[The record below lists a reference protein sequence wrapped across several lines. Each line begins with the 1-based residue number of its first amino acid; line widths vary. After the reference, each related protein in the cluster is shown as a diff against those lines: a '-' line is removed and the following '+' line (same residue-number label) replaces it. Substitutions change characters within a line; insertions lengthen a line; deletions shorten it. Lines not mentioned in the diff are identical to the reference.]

1 MKKNV
6 EIYIKKNTLVFQGIV
21 GDTNLSPFL
30 SFRDSGTPFTTD
42 EYIGYY
48 VFINSGV
55 NKNARSYI
63 QSNTTTTLTLQNPIS
78 VIIGDEYSIYKSEYE
93 RLDLFKDEKISVT
106 AQLQNANDLAKL
118 YTDYSQSF
126 NVPASKKN
134 NAIFSHWYESS
145 VDDGYDHRIRYEG
158 YIEID
163 THKYKQGTFQLE
175 NAKKKN
181 GFIDSYQITFYG
193 NLTQLKDVIRD
204 DKLNS
209 LDYSSL
215 THLYNSDA
223 VIPRIANLTNILGV
237 PYEVRYPLIG
247 NLKKYQY
254 QTGGALNDVTLSTGA
269 IKWNDLFPA
278 IRVEKIFE
286 FIQNK
291 YGINFTGS
299 FLNLGQFTKL
309 HLYCKSS
316 LSMSEQTQRIPLDFT
331 TVTTGAGSF
340 PELNLATD
348 VLTTTWDYVPLN
360 ATGDIYNQ
368 VKIKITPAAGFT
380 TRIYNIYVYKDGELF
395 NTFANLKGTK
405 TVTADT
411 VRRSNNANPI
421 KYTFKFSSNTTMTFS
436 PEVSLRRCFGLG
448 AFGIQTITTAKANNP
463 SQSTIADIDITN
475 YIPDIKISDFI
486 TGIVK
491 MFNLMIIPRENNT
504 FELLPLELYYN
515 QGKILDITKYV
526 YSEELT
532 VEKPKLFKSINF
544 TYEESNNV
552 LNVAYKGLYGQTYG
566 DLIYKNENTTENNTY
581 DIKLPFENVLFEVPT
596 EGKNFQT
603 ATLIDKDLNPYIPKP
618 MLIYL
623 NDLAYT
629 IPVGDQIFM
638 TNSAGGTQAIQQYCR
653 FSNEL
658 NLLPADLSLSNVV
671 TLNFSNE
678 QSSWTNELA
687 PNGLYATNYQNYI
700 ENLYNRKTRILKVK
714 ALLPVS
720 LTGSDV
726 INNYGQKIGIVL
738 NDRVI
743 IRNKRYI
750 INSFTTDLTSGEAS
764 FELITDYR
772 GFDAS
777 STAGYRFASI
787 QTIEVDK
794 FAAKVEEVIFLNDY
808 DSFNIVGGATFLTY
822 ATSTNNQKDLE
833 IQLNVGDNLTGL
845 ERYDSMTIQY
855 YNKGVLAKTEYLIVK
870 QEG

>member
-6 EIYIKKNTLVFQGIV
+6 EVYIKKNTLVYQGEVKI
-21 GDTNLSPFL
+21 TNTSPF
-30 SFRDSGTPFTTD
+30 RNIIDSVGGFTVD
-42 EYIGYY
+42 QYIGYY
-48 VFINSGV
+48 VYINSGV
-55 NKNARSYI
+55 SQNARSYI
-63 QSNTTTTLTLQNPIS
+63 QSNTSNNLTLQNGIS
-78 VIIGDEYSIYKSEYE
+78 VNTGDLYSIYKSEYE
-93 RLDLFKDEKISVT
+93 RLDLFKDEKINVT

-145 VDDGYDHRIRYEG
+145 VDEGYDHRIRYEG

-163 THKYKQGTFQLE
+163 THKFKQGTFQLE

-181 GFIDSYQITFYG
+181 GFIDSYQLTFYG

-209 LDYSSL
+209 LNYTSL
-215 THLYNSDA
+215 NHLYNSDA

-247 NLKKYQY
+247 NLKKYEY
-254 QTGGALNDVTLSTGA
+254 QSGSVLNDITLATGA

-278 IRVEKIFE
+278 IPVTKVFE

-291 YGINFTGS
+291 YGISFTGS
-299 FLNLGQFTKL
+299 FLSLQQFTKL
-309 HLYCKSS
+309 HLYCKPS
-316 LSMSEQTQRIPLDFT
+316 LSMSEQTQRMTLNFT
-331 TVTTGAGSF
+331 TVTTSPF
-340 PELNLATD
+340 PELDLATD
-348 VLTTTWDYVPLN
+348 IIRTNWNWVPSN
-360 ATGDIYNQ
+360 AVGDIYNQ
-368 VKIKITPAAGFT
+368 LKVTITPAVGFT
-380 TRIYNIYVYKDGELF
+380 TRIYSIFVYKDGELF
-395 NTFANLKGTK
+395 KTFSGLKGTK
-405 TVTADT
+405 TVVCDT

-421 KYTFKFSSNTTMTFS
+421 NYEIKFSSDTTMTFS
-436 PEVSLRRCFGLG
+436 PSVTLTRCYGLPPFGS
-448 AFGIQTITTAKANNP
+448 QVITNGRANNP
-463 SQSTIADIDITN
+463 SQSTLANIEIAN

-486 TGIVK
+486 NGIVK
-491 MFNLMIIPRENNT
+491 MFNLMIIPKPNNT

-552 LNVAYKGLYGQTYG
+552 LNVAYKGLYGQSYG

-581 DIKLPFENVLFEVPT
+581 DIKVPFENVLFEVPK

-623 NDLAYT
+623 NDLAFT
-629 IPVGDQIFM
+629 IPIGDQIFL
-638 TNSAGGTQAIQQYCR
+638 TNSIGGTQAIQQYCR
-653 FSNEL
+653 FSNEINVL
-658 NLLPADLSLSNVV
+658 QNNFSDSNIY
-671 TLNFSNE
+671 TLNFGNE
-678 QSSWTNELA
+678 QSSWTNDLA
-687 PNGLYATNYQNYI
+687 PNGLYAMNYQNYI

-726 INNYGQKIGIVL
+726 INTFGQKVGIVL
-738 NDRVI
+738 NDRLI

-772 GFDAS
+772 GVNSS
-777 STAGYRFASI
+777 STAGYRFASVEN
-787 QTIEVDK
+787 IEITNLSTKVD
-794 FAAKVEEVIFLNDY
+794 EVIYLNDF
-808 DSFNIVGGATFLTY
+808 DSFNVVSSGGFVSSP
-822 ATSTNNQKDLE
+822 TSTNNTSDLP
-833 IQLNVGDNLTGL
+833 LVLTIPNNTSAL
-845 ERYDSMTIQY
+845 DRFDSVIVQY
-855 YNKGVLAKTEYLIVK
+855 YNKGVLVRTDYLTVLQK
-870 QEG
+870 A

>member
-6 EIYIKKNTLVFQGIV
+6 EVYIKKNTLVYQGV
-21 GDTNLSPFL
+21 VRTTNS
-30 SFRDSGTPFTTD
+30 SPFTTLVNTTTAFTTNQ
-42 EYIGYY
+42 YRGYY
-48 VFINSGV
+48 VYINSGV
-55 NKNARSYI
+55 NVNSRSFI
-63 QSNTTTTLTLQNPIS
+63 TSNNTDTLILQNGIS
-78 VIIGDEYSIYKSEYE
+78 VNAGDLYSIYKSEYE

-193 NLTQLKDVIRD
+193 NLTQLKDIIRD

-247 NLKKYQY
+247 NLKKYEY
-254 QTGGALNDVTLSTGA
+254 QSGSVLNDITLATGA

-278 IRVEKIFE
+278 ITVKKIFE
-286 FIQNK
+286 FIQLK
-291 YGINFTGS
+291 YGITFTGS
-299 FLNLGQFTKL
+299 FLSLGQFTKL

-316 LSMSEQTQRIPLDFT
+316 LSMSEQTQRIPLNFT
-331 TVTTGAGSF
+331 TITSAPF

-348 VLTTTWDYVPLN
+348 VLTTTWSYVPSN
-360 ATGDIYNQ
+360 ATGDIYNK
-368 VKIKITPAAGFT
+368 VSIKITPDVGFT

-395 NTFANLKGTK
+395 KTFANLKGTK
-405 TVTADT
+405 TVVADT
-411 VRRSNNANPI
+411 VRRSSNSNPI
-421 KYTFKFSSNTTMTFS
+421 KYTFKFSSDTTMSFS
-436 PEVSLRRCFGLG
+436 PEVFLRRCFGLG
-448 AFGIQTITTAKANNP
+448 AIGVQTITTAVAKGN
-463 SQSTIADIDITN
+463 QSTIADIDITN

-552 LNVAYKGLYGQTYG
+552 LNVAYKGLYGQSYG

-581 DIKLPFENVLFEVPT
+581 DIKLPFENVLFEVPK

-629 IPVGDQIFM
+629 IPIGDQIFL
-638 TNSAGGTQAIQQYCR
+638 TNSIGGTQAIQQYCR

-777 STAGYRFASI
+777 NTAGYRFASI
-787 QTIEVDK
+787 QTIEVNNL
-794 FAAKVEEVIFLNDY
+794 ATKVEEVIFLNDY

-822 ATSTNNQKDLE
+822 TTSTNNQKDLD
-833 IQLNVGDNLTGL
+833 IQLNIGDNLTGL

-855 YNKGVLAKTEYLIVK
+855 YNKGVLAKTEYLTVK
-870 QEG
+870 QEA

>member
-6 EIYIKKNTLVFQGIV
+6 EVYIKKNTLVFQGV
-21 GDTNLSPFL
+21 VRTTNS
-30 SFRDSGTPFTTD
+30 SPFTTLVNTTTAFTTNQ
-42 EYIGYY
+42 YRGYY
-48 VFINSGV
+48 VYINTGV
-55 NKNARSYI
+55 NVNARSFI
-63 QSNTTTTLTLQNPIS
+63 TSNNTDTLILQNGIS
-78 VIIGDEYSIYKSEYE
+78 VNAGDLYSIYKSEYE

-193 NLTQLKDVIRD
+193 NLTQLKDIIRD

-247 NLKKYQY
+247 NLKKYEY
-254 QTGGALNDVTLSTGA
+254 QSGSALNDVTLSTGA

-278 IRVEKIFE
+278 ITVKKIFE
-286 FIQNK
+286 FIQLK
-291 YGINFTGS
+291 YGITFTGS
-299 FLNLGQFTKL
+299 FLSLGQFTKL

-316 LSMSEQTQRIPLDFT
+316 LSMSEQTQRIPLNFT
-331 TVTTGAGSF
+331 TITSAPF

-348 VLTTTWDYVPLN
+348 VLTTTWSYVPSN
-360 ATGDIYNQ
+360 ATGDIYNK
-368 VKIKITPAAGFT
+368 VTIKITPDVGFT
-380 TRIYNIYVYKDGELF
+380 TRIYNVYVFKDGELF
-395 NTFANLKGTK
+395 KTFSNLKGTK
-405 TVTADT
+405 TVVADT
-411 VRRSNNANPI
+411 VRRSSNSNPI
-421 KYTFKFSSNTTMTFS
+421 KYTFKFSSDTTMSFS
-436 PEVSLRRCFGLG
+436 PEVFLRRCFGLG
-448 AFGIQTITTAKANNP
+448 AIGVQTITTAVAKGN
-463 SQSTIADIDITN
+463 QSTIADIDITN

-552 LNVAYKGLYGQTYG
+552 LNVAYKGLYGQSYG

-581 DIKLPFENVLFEVPT
+581 DIKLPFENVLFEVPK

-629 IPVGDQIFM
+629 IPIGDQIFL
-638 TNSAGGTQAIQQYCR
+638 TNSIGGTQAIQQYCR

-777 STAGYRFASI
+777 NTAGYRFASI
-787 QTIEVDK
+787 QTIEVNNL
-794 FAAKVEEVIFLNDY
+794 ATKVEEVIFLNDY

-822 ATSTNNQKDLE
+822 TTSTNNQKDLD
-833 IQLNVGDNLTGL
+833 IQLNIGDNLTGL

-855 YNKGVLAKTEYLIVK
+855 YNKGVLAKTEYLTVK
-870 QEG
+870 QEA